1 MKFRPR
7 RLLPSGAT
15 AALLATASLALPA
28 CTDTGYVSGGN
39 TGYGS
44 SNYGNSSY
52 YRVTGRYYHCH
63 PSGVC
68 HNSRHPN
75 FYYHSGYYRQRPPQ
89 RYQRP
94 QPPPA
99 RPRPY

>member
-1 MKFRPR
+1 MKFRSGQ
-7 RLLPSGAT
+7 LLPSGAT
-15 AALLATASLALPA
+15 IVLLIAASLTLPA
-28 CTDTGYVSGGN
+28 CTDTAYVSGGN
-39 TGYGS
+39 ASYGDVTH
-44 SNYGNSSY
+44 

-75 FYYHSGYYRQRPPQ
+75 FFRHGGYQ
-89 RYQRP
+89 QRP

>member
-1 MKFRPR
+1 MQFRPR
-7 RLLPSGAT
+7 QLLPSCASV
-15 AALLATASLALPA
+15 ALLAAASLTLPA
-28 CTDTGYVSGGN
+28 CTDTGYVSGGSA
-39 TGYGS
+39 TS
-44 SNYGNSSY
+44 SSSSHY
-52 YRVTGRYYHCH
+52 QVSGRYYHCH

-75 FYYHSGYYRQRPPQ
+75 FYYHGGYYRQRPYH

-94 QPPPA
+94 APPPD